1 MKIKIICIGK
11 TTEPYLQKGLYQYRD
26 RLKHYTRVEWVELA
40 MRQQTKEQSREQI
53 MAKEAELVRAQLATG
68 SYLILLDE
76 KGKQLTSPQL
86 ATFLNQRMVSGLR
99 ELAIAVGGAFG
110 FDESLKQEAGQLLS
124 LSRLT
129 FTHQMA
135 RLILAEQLYRAMTI
149 LRNEPYHHG

>member
-1 MKIKIICIGK
+1 
-11 TTEPYLQKGLYQYRD
+11 
-26 RLKHYTRVEWVELA
+26 
-40 MRQQTKEQSREQI
+40 

-68 SYLILLDE
+68 SYLVLLDE
-76 KGKQLTSPQL
+76 KGKQLSSPQL
-86 ATFLNQRMVSGLR
+86 ATFLNQRMVSGLK

-135 RLILAEQLYRAMTI
+135 RLVLAEQLYRAMTI